1 MILIQSYTAPSE
13 MHPKS
18 LFEKFDDIKVVF
30 SKSDVPGA
38 LGIKKILW
46 LALKSNLVSKR
57 GELIFG
63 WGGPVALYAWA
74 IGNLLCLKR
83 KYYSQN
89 LIFREES
96 KASLK
101 GKFVYWLYKKALQS
115 KNFAMTVNSEQLVD
129 YYSNMFGCHK
139 DRFSVVY
146 DGMSL
151 NEDEQ
156 NMRKN
161 PQSQP
166 YVFGGGGKAARD
178 IKSFM
183 EIVKALPDVHFKCV
197 FLREAVVPEM
207 YELKN
212 LEVYT
217 DVPKKEFYEILNNA
231 TVCCIPLKSKAPC
244 GLYVMQHAI
253 LLNIPIVSTET
264 FSMRTIVPNDECG
277 YLMPMGDV
285 KGMAEKVRILI
296 DDKDLRK
303 RLSHNALLNFDK
315 FSPENVGKQLCNA
328 IDNYLKSF
336 ND

>member
-1 MILIQSYTAPSE
+1 
-13 MHPKS
+13 
-18 LFEKFDDIKVVF
+18 
-30 SKSDVPGA
+30 
-38 LGIKKILW
+38 
-46 LALKSNLVSKR
+46 
-57 GELIFG
+57 
-63 WGGPVALYAWA
+63 
-74 IGNLLCLKR
+74 
-83 KYYSQN
+83 
-89 LIFREES
+89 
-96 KASLK
+96 
-101 GKFVYWLYKKALQS
+101 
-115 KNFAMTVNSEQLVD
+115 
-129 YYSNMFGCHK
+129 
-139 DRFSVVY
+139 
-146 DGMSL
+146 
-151 NEDEQ
+151 
-156 NMRKN
+156 
-161 PQSQP
+161 
-166 YVFGGGGKAARD
+166 
-178 IKSFM
+178 M